1 MGFLSPL
8 CRTDCT
14 RSGAPLGLNL
24 DHSGRLVEAG
34 AGAQFDSW
42 LLYDYAIS
50 TMAVICT
57 LRSLDFLNVDAAVGV
72 GCFDLRIDCNNRL
85 SHSALVRIHTDIY
98 SILYTPLLY
107 RKHEANYESRDFR
120 FSREPVQ
127 PYFTSNW
134 ESVAT
139 PATPLERTVNRK
151 PLRLLATLHLDR
163 QEPPW
168 STQVLER
175 LRAVS
180 LISPTRVTSAD
191 VGAVPHSSPSQDP
204 SAAVLAWLHSVDDA
218 LSNDLT
224 PPATSPIP
232 PPFCVPQTAVHSR
245 GMPSPG
251 N

>member
-57 LRSLDFLNVDAAVGV
+57 LRSLDFPNVDAAVGV

-98 SILYTPLLY
+98 SVLYTPY
-107 RKHEANYESRDFR
+107 IANMRLIMNLEVLDFR
-120 FSREPVQ
+120 ASLSGHTSR
-127 PYFTSNW
+127 
-134 ESVAT
+134 AT
-139 PATPLERTVNRK
+139 GNR
-151 PLRLLATLHLDR
+151 
-163 QEPPW
+163 
-168 STQVLER
+168 
-175 LRAVS
+175 
-180 LISPTRVTSAD
+180 
-191 VGAVPHSSPSQDP
+191 
-204 SAAVLAWLHSVDDA
+204 
-218 LSNDLT
+218 
-224 PPATSPIP
+224 
-232 PPFCVPQTAVHSR
+232 
-245 GMPSPG
+245 
-251 N
+251 